1 MSWTSRLLTA
11 LAVFLISQLL
21 FWSALLLGEQAVL
34 PAGTTYVSSVQMRAL
49 AQADEVA
56 TIGVTE
62 VPLHPAPVYLYRGP
76 TGTER
81 AVYSH
86 RFVYTANSGPVAL
99 YLSWSRRVSEVR
111 LNGTVLTARA
121 PLDVWSVLGGF
132 DPVLYDLPE
141 EWLQADNLLEF
152 EVYGV
157 ANKILPVFFVGDL
170 DALFTAYAWAQLIS
184 VDLVVAAIGIMLF
197 VALVCAITPW
207 SAADR
212 PRVRALIV
220 LLILWSLRNLSFFGF
235 DAAIP
240 PPWRQVLHYQ
250 LTFAFLLSL
259 GWFASAWTGRTQA
272 GWRWYVGSFVLLAL
286 LAVAVGAIGGNT
298 AVFRWLFPIESWL
311 SFAMVTIAVVQMCDY
326 AARRGWSQRYEALL
340 FVICLS
346 AVGVDALDDRYDLS
360 IPLFGDW
367 PLTFYTAPVCGL
379 LLGLASC
386 TILVGQSQRARR
398 MLESL
403 NELLDSRLQAQEAA
417 LAEGHRREQKAAEQ
431 QAVLEERQRLMRDM
445 HDGLGGQLVALSARL
460 RGGLGTRQ
468 DAAAEVE
475 RALDDLRLIVT
486 SLDRADENLGSAFG
500 AFRERLQPRLADPD
514 LELEWQI
521 DEQAAS
527 QQLPVER
534 VLNLLRILSEACA
547 NALRHAQASHLRV
560 AIERISDTHLRAVV
574 ADNGCGMPEASST
587 GKGLAN
593 MGLRARKLGGTLEI
607 DSSKAGTRIVL
618 DFPIREGDRAMPAA
632 PDQQHG

>member
-1 MSWTSRLLTA
+1 MSWRARLLIA

-21 FWSALLLGEQAVL
+21 FWGALLLGERSVV
-34 PAGTTYVSSVQMRAL
+34 PAGGSYATSVQMRPL
-49 AQADEVA
+49 AQADEIP
-56 TIGVTE
+56 TIGAVE
-62 VPLHPAPVYLYRGP
+62 VPLHPAPVYLYRAP
-76 TGTER
+76 TGTHR
-81 AVYSH
+81 AIYSH
-86 RFVYTANSGPVAL
+86 RFADHGEDRPAAL

-111 LNGTVLTARA
+111 LNGSVLTARA

-141 EWLQADNLLEF
+141 DLLQPDNLLEF

-157 ANKILPVFFVGDL
+157 ANKILPVFFVGEL
-170 DALFTAYAWAQLIS
+170 DALFNAYAWAQLIS
-184 VDLVVAAIGIMLF
+184 VDLVVAAIGVMLF

-207 SAADR
+207 SRSDR
-212 PRVRALIV
+212 PRVYALIV

-235 DAAIP
+235 DAGIP
-240 PPWRQVLHYQ
+240 PPWRQVTHYQ

-259 GWFASAWTGRTQA
+259 GWFASAWTGQTRV
-272 GWRWYVGSFVLLAL
+272 GWRWHVGAFALLAL
-286 LAVAVGAIGGNT
+286 LAIAVGGIGGNVE
-298 AVFRWLFPIESWL
+298 VFRWLFPIESWL
-311 SFAMVTIAVVQMCDY
+311 SFAMVAIAIAQICDY
-326 AARRGWSQRYEALL
+326 AARGGWSQRYESLL

-360 IPLFGDW
+360 IPLFGGW
-367 PLTFYTAPVCGL
+367 PLTFYAAPVCGL

-417 LAEGHRREQKAAEQ
+417 LAEGHRREQEAAEQ
-431 QAVLEERQRLMRDM
+431 RAVLEERQRLMRDM

-500 AFRERLQPRLADPD
+500 AFRERLQPRLADPE

-521 DEQAAS
+521 DERAAA

-547 NALRHAQASHLRV
+547 NALKHAQANHLKV
-560 AIERISDTHLRAVV
+560 AIEQHSQTHLRAVV
-574 ADNGCGMPEASST
+574 ADNGRGMQGDGSA

-593 MGLRARKLGGTLEI
+593 MGLRARKLRGTLDI
-607 DSSKAGTRIVL
+607 QSDSSGTRIQL
-618 DFPIREGDRAMPAA
+618 DFPIDGRPEAR
-632 PDQQHG
+632 